1 MRTTSI
7 VCVRTWGRKTA
18 SDQNCSDALS
28 RDTAEAPVKSYIN
41 EHFNDPYSV
50 RDLEIGTPKRT
61 FNLFGRDEPWWLIPF
76 KCNSKNAS
84 GAYTSKK
91 WRALPAIK
99 KGEEWFYNY
108 GLDSEVAWQR
118 YSYENPE
125 RGGDTPK
132 WVLLSLLNNGGAD
145 VAFVQNTE
153 TNQVQKVTKDPN
165 VNNLRLVEIHRN
177 TDPQKVED

>member
-125 RGGDTPK
+125 RGAIRQSGFYSVCLIMAARTSHSFKIRKPTK
-132 WVLLSLLNNGGAD
+132 FRKSL
-145 VAFVQNTE
+145 
-153 TNQVQKVTKDPN
+153 KIPM
-165 VNNLRLVEIHRN
+165 
-177 TDPQKVED
+177 